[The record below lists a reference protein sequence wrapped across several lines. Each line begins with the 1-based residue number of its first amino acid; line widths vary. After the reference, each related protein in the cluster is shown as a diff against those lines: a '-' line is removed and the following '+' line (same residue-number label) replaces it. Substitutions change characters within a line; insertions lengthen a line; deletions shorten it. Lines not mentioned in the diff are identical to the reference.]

1 MLTQLETEYG
11 PVPSIV
17 GGRILVAEDDRA
29 MRKLIARTL
38 RNDGH
43 RVTEAASGRDAVQRL
58 GNAIHEGGVRFYDL
72 VISDIRM
79 PGPSGLELLSGLRA
93 GDWSVPVILVTAFG
107 DAETHR
113 QARRLGAVSVLD
125 KPFNLELLSWLVR
138 RLLP

>member
-1 MLTQLETEYG
+1 MLTELETEYG
-11 PVPSIV
+11 PVPSVV

-29 MRKLIARTL
+29 MRKLIAGTL
-38 RNDGH
+38 RRDGH
-43 RVTEAASGRDAVQRL
+43 RVTEAASGRDALERL

-79 PGPSGLELLSGLRA
+79 PGPSGLELLAGLRA
-93 GDWSVPVILVTAFG
+93 GDWSVPVILITAFG

-113 QARRLGAVSVLD
+113 HARRLGAVSVLD

>member
-11 PVPSIV
+11 PVPNIV

-29 MRKLIARTL
+29 MRKLIARAL

-43 RVTEAASGRDAVQRL
+43 RVTEAASGRDALLRL

-72 VISDIRM
+72 VISDLRM
-79 PGPSGLELLSGLRA
+79 PGPSGLDLLAGLRA
-93 GDWSVPVILVTAFG
+93 SDWSVPVILITAFG